1 MLCSKSSYALLLFL
15 LALMLTSCS
24 SGGGITTP
32 SPDTSGFQAST
43 YSDFPVAVSDWST
56 DGSPSGGTGMLGIFQ
71 AHIDIANL
79 SGELVPLR
87 DGALADVIEAIDIT
101 GFLTVAP
108 CYDCVKL
115 ESVALNLSGNLV
127 LSIAIKHPFPMGNP
141 SNPITAMNRADL
153 IVYNVEGI
161 IVTDGA
167 GTYNALGKSFHEPL
181 LANSD
186 GYTGYLDTS
195 LDVILN
201 TTTTIHPYILHFD
214 DFTSGNYN
222 VSSNP
227 VTGFPPAPTEP
238 SGNLVMGQGADFDS
252 QEYEFDIADD
262 VSFDFIYA
270 IGATYGIAAASKLER
285 FTPASMVPQ
294 HNKKAASE
302 VKIEIVSMNL
312 MSGDLLSD
320 AELNITV
327 LDMNHGVATGSG
339 LNQMLAVSDV
349 AQISIMVPGV
359 MSTAITD
366 TNPSPVS
373 GSPRDPSDPLAYSYT
388 ITNSGDAD
396 AGDYYG
402 LVKVLDSYPPAQ
414 NTLSLLE
421 GMEGIKR
428 VGPADSPLE
437 GLFAITEF
445 ATYQVFQVS
454 VGYGCGPIT
463 GQIDS
468 PDCPITTFMNGET
481 QDFEV
486 SASSDNGGTILEYQM
501 DYDYDG
507 TTFDIDAS
515 NTDGIFD
522 DTGPYVNPNC
532 GTPPED
538 PVTITVAFRAT
549 DDCTPPNITVFAEC
563 EITVDICEALLYLYE
578 PDPDRSSLIISGPT
592 VDQPVDPAGELDLGV
607 CENSGEPDIDG
618 VYVYDEWNQIS
629 RFDHDYVNSIFQ
641 APGLLPSNDTGTH
654 PLPDDGMPGYR
665 LDVAENGYV
674 ISSYYD
680 MNETMDLSGL
690 DPFFTDPFPEGDL
703 WVHWE
708 PTLPRPTQIP
718 PDPGDPWPH
727 DPFLALVC
735 MDNVPPPGEPLENP
749 IAHEGWDES
758 NYVTVSSP
766 APGDPQGS
774 NPYNQADNVLSV
786 MFRYTNPAFMDPTY
800 GYLMVY
806 YGHYPPYYVAPTFY
820 TLYHYAWEL
829 TGINSE
835 EIVGVD
841 RSNKDWLFMCVSGPV
856 FAAAFGSG
864 STENLILV
872 DCNEPGSA
880 GWLLDLDTSLETLL
894 GYPLDGA
901 ILDVESV
908 PYNDSDP
915 IIFDDGTGEEAPQ
928 FAALAA
934 ILHENGHIYL
944 LAFDDTTGN
953 EAFVLYQDID
963 GTTAITGEPRHIDVG
978 ETTMDIHVTS
988 TDGTDAYATVFTL
1001 TEQ

>member
-1 MLCSKSSYALLLFL
+1 MLCSRSSYALLLFFF
-15 LALMLTSCS
+15 ALMLTSCS

-32 SPDTSGFQAST
+32 SPDDSAFQASS
-43 YSDFPVAVSDWST
+43 YSDFPVAVSGWLA

-101 GFLTVAP
+101 GFLTVSP

-115 ESVALNLSGNLV
+115 ESVSLNSSGNLV

-141 SNPITAMNRADL
+141 SNPITSMNRADL

-167 GTYNALGKSFHEPL
+167 GIYNALGERYHEPL
-181 LANSD
+181 LANAD
-186 GYTGYLDTS
+186 GYTAYLDSS
-195 LDVILN
+195 LDDILN

-222 VSSNP
+222 VSSHP
-227 VTGFPPAPTEP
+227 ETGFPPAPTEP

-252 QEYEFDIADD
+252 QEYEFDIAED

-270 IGATYGIAAASKLER
+270 ISATYGIAAASKLER
-285 FTPASMVPQ
+285 FTPAAMVPQ
-294 HNKKAASE
+294 HNKKAASTVE
-302 VKIEIVSMNL
+302 IEIVSMNL
-312 MSGDLLSD
+312 MSGNPLSD
-320 AELNITV
+320 ADINVKV
-327 LDMNHGVATGSG
+327 LDMNHGVAEGSG
-339 LNQMLAVSDV
+339 LDEMLAASDV
-349 AQISIMVPGV
+349 AQISIMVPDV
-359 MSTAITD
+359 MSTQITD

-373 GSPRDPSDPLAYSYT
+373 GAPRDPADPLTYPYT

-414 NTLSLLE
+414 NTLPLLE
-421 GMEGIKR
+421 GMEGIER
-428 VGPADSPLE
+428 VGPTDNPLD

-468 PDCPITTFMNGET
+468 PECPITTFVSGLT
-481 QDFEV
+481 QNFVV
-486 SASSDNGGTILEYQM
+486 SAASDNGGNIVEYQM

-549 DDCTPPNITVFAEC
+549 DDCTPPNITIFAEC
-563 EITVDICEALLYLYE
+563 EITVDVCESPLYLYE

-607 CENSGEPDIDG
+607 CENAGEADIDG

-641 APGLLPSNDTGTH
+641 APGLVPSNDTGTH

-674 ISSYYD
+674 ISSYFD
-680 MNETMDLSGL
+680 MNETMDLSGI
-690 DPFFTDPFPEGDL
+690 DPLLYDPFPEGNL

-735 MDNVPPPGEPLENP
+735 VDTTEPLENQ
-749 IAHEGWDES
+749 IAWEGWDES
-758 NYVTVSSP
+758 NHVTVSSP

-774 NPYNQADNVLSV
+774 APYDQAEDVLSV
-786 MFRYTNPAFMDPTY
+786 MFRNTNPALMEPGTPDF
-800 GYLMVY
+800 GYRIIY

-820 TLYHYAWEL
+820 TLYDYAWNL
-829 TGINSE
+829 GGVNGE

-841 RSNKDWLFMCVSGPV
+841 RSDKDWLFMCVSGPM
-856 FAAAFGSG
+856 FAASISSG
-864 STENLILV
+864 STENLILL
-872 DCNEPGSA
+872 DCNQPGSQA
-880 GWLLDLDTSLETLL
+880 WVLDVDTALETLL
-894 GYPLDGA
+894 GYTLDGA
-901 ILDVESV
+901 ILDVECV
-908 PYNDSDP
+908 PYDDNNP

-928 FAALAA
+928 FAALGA

-944 LAFDDTTGN
+944 LAFDDTPGN
-953 EAFVLYQDID
+953 EAFILFQDID
-963 GTTAITGEPRHIDVG
+963 GTTAITGDPKHIDVG

-988 TDGTDAYATVFTL
+988 SDGTNAYATVFTL